1 MLEEMLHA
9 QNVRQMAQDKDT
21 QLSINALSVQNKAVE
36 AKIKEQSAYI
46 EEILRNQRQ
55 VAAMFNQKQPN
66 VRPTQSSLK

>member
-21 QLSINALSVQNKAVE
+21 QLSINSLSVQNKAVE

-55 VAAMFNQKQPN
+55 VAAMFSQKQPN
-66 VRPTQSSLK
+66 VRQTQSSLK